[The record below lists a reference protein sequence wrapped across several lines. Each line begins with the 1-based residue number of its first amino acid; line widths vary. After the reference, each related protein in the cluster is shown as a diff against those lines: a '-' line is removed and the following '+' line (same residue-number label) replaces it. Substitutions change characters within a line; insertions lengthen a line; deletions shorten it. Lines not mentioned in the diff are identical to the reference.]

1 MTLPGRGAPLA
12 LLLLALA
19 VPARTAEVPFLSA
32 RVNDLAELL
41 SPQTS
46 AELEALLKAHEDSTS
61 NQVAI
66 LIIPGLEGEAL
77 EEYSLRVAEAWKL
90 GTKGN
95 DNGVLLLI
103 ARAERKV
110 RIEVG
115 TGLEGALPDIVCGQ
129 IIRNEIVPRF
139 RRDDYDGGVRAG
151 VEAILG
157 AIRGEYVAED
167 DGTDTAGLGVTIVAG
182 LIFLAVVGTFT
193 LVAIFSKGC
202 LSWFLY
208 VFLVPF
214 WFGFPAAVFGP
225 GPGIAFLTVYL
236 LGFLLVKAWLRA
248 TPHGKAWGDQ
258 ISKALGTGGA
268 GHGGTSAWSS
278 GSSGGGFS
286 GGGGGFSGGGASG
299 SW

>member
-1 MTLPGRGAPLA
+1 MSLPGRGAPLA
-12 LLLLALA
+12 LLFLLLA

-32 RVNDLAELL
+32 RVNDLAGLL
-41 SPQTS
+41 STQTT

-61 NQVAI
+61 NQLAI
-66 LIIPGLEGEAL
+66 LIIPGLEGEVL
-77 EEYSLRVAEAWKL
+77 EEYSLRVAESWKL
-90 GTKGN
+90 GKKGN

-103 ARAERKV
+103 AHAERKV

-115 TGLEGALPDIVCGQ
+115 SGLEGALPDIVCGQ

-139 RRDDYDGGVRAG
+139 RRDDYDGGVREG
-151 VEAILG
+151 VEAILR
-157 AIRGEYVAED
+157 AIRGEYVAEENGARGLD
-167 DGTDTAGLGVTIVAG
+167 LGPMLVTGTV
-182 LIFLAVVGTFT
+182 FLAVVGTFT

-202 LSWFLY
+202 LSWFLF

-214 WFGFPAAVFGP
+214 WFGFPAATLGP

-236 LGFLLVKAWLRA
+236 LGFLLLKAWLRA
-248 TPHGKAWGDQ
+248 TPRGKAWGDQ
-258 ISKALGTGGA
+258 ISKAMGTGGV
-268 GHGGTSAWSS
+268 GHGGGSAWSG